1 MPFQPPHFI
10 GFKARAWCAYWG
22 KRMRV
27 IDQSDFRDEDG
38 AISLENR
45 IRGSLRYGLAWYREM
60 QAQDFTTQRLDRS
73 LGEDHTLIRNVVIPG
88 TTFLIPMVLMGP
100 QGVRVLNPTPIRGV
114 YRAKGEEWQT
124 FSSRARRFQRASS
137 NPQAET
143 LRMAQ
148 VIHHYFRE
156 LGYDLP
162 EVEAV
167 LVFTNPRTHI
177 DQARPRARIVQT
189 DAIEHFAANLMKYP
203 PIMDTDDANELTEAL
218 INLTLPEPEDMLE
231 IAPDI
236 AFTPES
242 EPTSMPTH
250 AVDASE
256 FYVSEPERM
265 EVPLVITSWFERFP
279 LNKSQWILLGSM
291 AFFEFVI
298 ILILAALVIVNTFY
312 T

>member
-1 MPFQPPHFI
+1 M
-10 GFKARAWCAYWG
+10 
-22 KRMRV
+22 RMKV
-27 IDQSDFRDEDG
+27 LDQSEFRDEDG

-45 IRGSLRYGLAWYREM
+45 IRGTLRYGLDWFGEI
-60 QAQDFTTQRLDRS
+60 QAQDFTTERLDRS

-88 TTFLIPMVLMGP
+88 TTFLIPMVLMSP

-114 YRAKGEEWQT
+114 FRAKGEEWQT
-124 FSSRARRFQRASS
+124 FNSRARRFQRASS

-143 LRMAQ
+143 MRMAQ

-156 LGYDLP
+156 LDYDLP

-167 LVFTNPRTHI
+167 MVFTNARTHI

-203 PIMDTDDANELTEAL
+203 PIMDEDDVDELTEAL
-218 INLTLPEPEDMLE
+218 INPTLPEPEGMLE

-236 AFTPES
+236 AFTPASES
-242 EPTSMPTH
+242 ASMPAH

-256 FYVSEPERM
+256 FYMAEPGRL
-265 EVPLVITSWFERFP
+265 EVPLVISSWLERFP
-279 LNKSQWILLGSM
+279 LTKSQWILLGSM

-298 ILILAALVIVNTFY
+298 ILIIFALIIVNTFY